1 MVYTCNRCGYKSAR
15 AYDLLRHE
23 NRKTQCVVNTTGN
36 DNAMVATTEGKKF
49 GDTGKKFGDAG
60 KKFDDTGKKFDAMC
74 SIDANVASH
83 ETTLYCTGCNRFFLT
98 KKYYEYHV
106 SNNCKG
112 HSSTSC
118 AICRKEFTSVKGRWA
133 HNKNVKCQ
141 PPPPPPSDATPSS
154 SAVGPSSVTNTINN
168 NNNNITNNND
178 NRHITTNTDSFNT
191 TNNNSVNIHLNF
203 GEEALE
209 KLCSRPEYMDRMREL
224 IQLGKY
230 ALPQQISDIYFNDEF
245 PMNNTIMKQRH
256 NDRFV
261 KIKTGE
267 NEWNLRAIDDVYT
280 TLTNKM
286 ESYMQP
292 YFKEVEKRM
301 ERIYDEDRVRFKQ
314 LTRSV
319 REFGHKVLWL
329 DWQCEDIRHIGV
341 NLNDPYC
348 DTERKR
354 RIQEMKAVLLEH
366 IYDKTREHLSL
377 TNLDSEQD
385 DAPS

>member
-1 MVYTCNRCGYKSAR
+1 MMHKCERCGYISKR
-15 AYDLLRHE
+15 AFDLLRHKS
-23 NRKTQCVVNTTGN
+23 RKTPCSTRNGDEGMSQNGIIESQNGTIGSQNGTIESQNGTIESQNGIKCVNCTQLLSCYKSFKRHQPV
-36 DNAMVATTEGKKF
+36 
-49 GDTGKKFGDAG
+49 
-60 KKFDDTGKKFDAMC
+60 C
-74 SIDANVASH
+74 RQIPINV
-83 ETTLYCTGCNRFFLT
+83 
-98 KKYYEYHV
+98 
-106 SNNCKG
+106 
-112 HSSTSC
+112 C
-118 AICRKEFTSVKGRWA
+118 AICKKEFASRKTRSA
-133 HNKNVKCQ
+133 HMRSAKCTP

-154 SAVGPSSVTNTINN
+154 SAVGPSSVTN
-168 NNNNITNNND
+168 NNNITNNND
-178 NRHITTNTDSFNT
+178 NRQITTNTDSFNT

-267 NEWNLRAIDDVYT
+267 NEWNLRAIDDVYA

-329 DWQCEDIRHIGV
+329 DWQCEDIRQIGV
-341 NLNDPYC
+341 DLNDPYC
-348 DTERKR
+348 ETERKR
-354 RIQEMKAVLLEH
+354 RIQEMKSVLLEH
-366 IYDKTREHLSL
+366 IYDKTREHLAL
-377 TNLDSEQD
+377 TNVDSEQD
-385 DAPS
+385 DV